1 MDLVLVSLLLNMN
14 RYLNAVE
21 IKIIVMLIIVMWI
34 LMISFRILLLGRQIR
49 DHRQISFLILSD
61 LIAFYSPVIVRK
73 PLVFRRFQGIEVN

>member
-1 MDLVLVSLLLNMN
+1 
-14 RYLNAVE
+14 
-21 IKIIVMLIIVMWI
+21 
-34 LMISFRILLLGRQIR
+34 MISFRILLLGRQIR